1 MWRSG
6 FKLHWDLTWWFQT
19 KQLIIE
25 WSKKIVKL
33 TDGLTFLLFSAC
45 LSFSSI
51 SSFVL
56 LVPFFFRFSS
66 FLRCCGRLFTF
77 PVSGQS
83 MTSNAIPPL
92 LWGLSVTPPTGA
104 SAFILF
110 RISSC
115 FSENETLFSFKIFRL
130 ETFLPSMQ
138 SSMRKSNHQNNIIFY
153 TLESISLEVNIA
165 VDVSKNKVLHQ
176 SNKPQSTETQEVV
189 G

>member
-1 MWRSG
+1 
-6 FKLHWDLTWWFQT
+6 
-19 KQLIIE
+19 
-25 WSKKIVKL
+25 
-33 TDGLTFLLFSAC
+33 
-45 LSFSSI
+45 
-51 SSFVL
+51 
-56 LVPFFFRFSS
+56 
-66 FLRCCGRLFTF
+66 
-77 PVSGQS
+77 

-92 LWGLSVTPPTGA
+92 LLGLSVTPPTGA

-165 VDVSKNKVLHQ
+165 VDVSNCKNKVQ
-176 SNKPQSTETQEVV
+176 SFLRSTSVK
-189 G
+189 